1 VTEASR
7 STPLALVGAVAR
19 LLRAGYDAEVT
30 LARVVTALRSDLPAE
45 AVRLWRREPGA
56 EGFRSI
62 EPTPAAPGGSPE
74 LPPPAP
80 EGAVRFAI
88 ESAGD
93 TLGALDVVPESD
105 SAAAREALAIVADLL
120 ARFLAADELSED
132 LAYEVAARARE
143 VEHQRRFT
151 SLVIDSLPIG
161 IYVVDRDY
169 RIQVWNRKRETGTQG
184 LLRADVVGREVF
196 DVLTRQDPARLRA
209 EFDEVFRTGRLH
221 QVELTVPGADGAR
234 TYRLSKIPMR
244 LGGEAISHVIT
255 IGEDVTEW
263 RTAQESI
270 LQSEKL
276 AAVGQLAAGVMHEIN
291 NPLATI
297 SACVAALEGRLEE
310 ADPALQPAFRE
321 YLEIVDKEVQRCS
334 RIVDQ
339 LLDFSRPKGSAKVP
353 VGVNA
358 LVEDTLFLLKHHKRF
373 RRVAVTRELAP
384 ALPLVRGN
392 AEQLI
397 QVLMALL
404 LNAADAIEHG
414 GALTVRTGVAP
425 HRPDEVTV
433 AVSDTGP
440 GIPPAELSK
449 IFEPFYTT
457 KPQGRGTGLG
467 LSICYGIIE
476 DHRGR
481 IEVDSEVGEGSTFLV
496 YLPAEEAAA

>member
-1 VTEASR
+1 MSNAR
-7 STPLALVGAVAR
+7 PTPLALVGTVAR
-19 LLRAGYDAEVT
+19 LLGAGYDSGMT
-30 LARVVTALRSDLPAE
+30 LVRVLTTLRADLPA
-45 AVRLWRREPGA
+45 ASARLWRREPAGA
-56 EGFRSI
+56 GFRSV
-62 EPTPAAPGGSPE
+62 E
-74 LPPPAP
+74 PPPAEP
-80 EGAVRFAI
+80 LAAAALPDLPAGGALRFPI
-88 ESAGD
+88 ESAGEL
-93 TLGALDVVPESD
+93 LGALDVEPEGD
-105 SAAAREALAIVADLL
+105 PASAGEALAVVADLL

-132 LAYEVAARARE
+132 LAYEVAVRARE

-161 IYVVDRDY
+161 LYVVDRDY

-196 DVLTRQDPARLRA
+196 DVLTRQDPAGLRA
-209 EFDEVFRTGRLH
+209 EFDEVFRTGRTH
-221 QVELTVPGADGAR
+221 QVELAVPGEGGAR

-244 LGGEAISHVIT
+244 LGGGAITHVIT

-276 AAVGQLAAGVMHEIN
+276 AAIGQLAAGVMHEIN

-297 SACVAALEGRLEE
+297 SACVAALEGRIEE
-310 ADPALQPAFRE
+310 AGPALQPALRE
-321 YLEIVDKEVQRCS
+321 YLEIVEKEVQRCT

-353 VGVNA
+353 VEVNA

-373 RRVAVTRELAP
+373 RRVAVARSLAP
-384 ALPLVRGN
+384 GLPPVRGN

-404 LNAADAIEHG
+404 LNAADAVEHG
-414 GALTVRTGVAP
+414 GALTVRTGLAP
-425 HRPDEVTV
+425 RPDEVVV
-433 AVSDTGP
+433 AVEDTGP

-481 IEVDSEVGEGSTFLV
+481 IEADSQVGRGSTFQV
-496 YLPAEEAAA
+496 FLPAIGEAG

>member
-1 VTEASR
+1 MSPAR
-7 STPLALVGAVAR
+7 PTPLALVGTVAR
-19 LLRAGYDAEVT
+19 LLRAGYDAEMT
-30 LARVVTALRSDLPAE
+30 LVRVLATLRADLPA
-45 AVRLWRREPGA
+45 ASVRLWRHELGGTGYRSVEP
-56 EGFRSI
+56 
-62 EPTPAAPGGSPE
+62 PPAAPLTAEALPDLAAGGP
-74 LPPPAP
+74 L
-80 EGAVRFAI
+80 RFPI
-88 ESAGD
+88 VSAGD
-93 TLGALDVVPESD
+93 LLGALDVAPEGD
-105 SAAAREALAIVADLL
+105 PEAAREALAVVADLL

-132 LAYEVAARARE
+132 LAYEVAVRARE

-161 IYVVDRDY
+161 LYVVDRDY

-184 LLRADVVGREVF
+184 LLRGDVVGREVF
-196 DVLTRQDPARLRA
+196 DVLTRQDPVGLRA
-209 EFDEVFRTGRLH
+209 EFDEVFRTGRTH
-221 QVELTVPGADGAR
+221 QVELTVPGEGGQR

-244 LGGEAISHVIT
+244 LGGEAITHVIT

-276 AAVGQLAAGVMHEIN
+276 AAIGQLAAGVMHEIN

-297 SACVAALEGRLEE
+297 SACVAALEGRIEE
-310 ADPALQPAFRE
+310 AGPALQPALRE
-321 YLEIVDKEVQRCS
+321 YLEIVEKEVQRCT

-339 LLDFSRPKGSAKVP
+339 LLDFSRPKGSAKAP
-353 VGVNA
+353 VAVNA

-373 RRVAVTRELAP
+373 RRVAVTRALAP
-384 ALPLVRGN
+384 ALPPVRGN

-404 LNAADAIEHG
+404 LNAADAVEHG
-414 GALTVRTGVAP
+414 GTLTVRTGLAP
-425 HRPDEVTV
+425 RPDEVVV
-433 AVSDTGP
+433 AVEDTGP

-481 IEVDSEVGEGSTFLV
+481 IEAASQVGRGSTFQV
-496 YLPAEEAAA
+496 FLPAIVEAA